1 MPYSATHATLPSFGG
16 VSHKCTQIWK
26 YSLLQQ
32 TQYVLAKRKKRIH
45 IHTFISLNLSITI
58 VCTKVFFFF
67 LPYSLWLLIHNIN
80 TGGHES
86 SSVRTSRETNT
97 TGIKETPS
105 LSDVCRHKAD
115 TNIHTCSTL
124 HYAVTER
131 QYRWAFFC
139 KEIHT
144 LVYRNIVPAL

>member
-1 MPYSATHATLPSFGG
+1 MYANLKIQSSAANTVCACQKKKKDSYSYFYFIKSF
-16 VSHKCTQIWK
+16 HNN
-26 YSLLQQ
+26 SL
-32 TQYVLAKRKKRIH
+32 Y
-45 IHTFISLNLSITI
+45 
-58 VCTKVFFFF
+58 KVFFFFF

-97 TGIKETPS
+97 TGIKETSS

-144 LVYRNIVPAL
+144 LVYRNIVPAR